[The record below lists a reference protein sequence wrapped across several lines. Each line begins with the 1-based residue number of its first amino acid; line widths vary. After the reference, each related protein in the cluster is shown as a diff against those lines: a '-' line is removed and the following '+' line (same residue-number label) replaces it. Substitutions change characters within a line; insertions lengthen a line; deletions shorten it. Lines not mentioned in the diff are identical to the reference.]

1 MMIKM
6 TKKLTTVMTL
16 CTLALLMACGA
27 SLSPQ
32 LYTLSPM
39 AAKRASETSS
49 LTITV
54 GPVSLPESVD
64 RPQLVLSVAPNQV
77 TIDEFNR
84 WASPLKSNMASVVA
98 ENLSLLLGTPYVS
111 LFPQSV
117 SLSPSYRVAIDVIR
131 FESVP
136 GETAKL
142 TAIWSVRSTEDG
154 QVQGGRT
161 ILAEPVREKTCAA
174 IVGAHSRMLTGL
186 SGDIAGAI
194 RTLAEAERKGKP
206 KAAESIK

>member
-1 MMIKM
+1 M
-6 TKKLTTVMTL
+6 KKLATVVIL
-16 CTLALLMACGA
+16 CALAVLAAGCA
-27 SLSPQ
+27 STSPQ

-39 AAKRASETSS
+39 AKPVSETSI

-54 GPVSLPESVD
+54 GPVSLPAAVD

-77 TIDEFNR
+77 AVDEFNR
-84 WASPLKSNMASVVA
+84 WASPLKSDIARVVA

-142 TAIWSVRSTEDG
+142 TAIWSVRSTADG
-154 QVQGGRT
+154 RVQGGRT
-161 ILAEPVREKTCAA
+161 ILAEPVQEKTCAA
-174 IVGAHSRMLTGL
+174 LVAAHSRMLAGL

-194 RTLAEAERKGKP
+194 RGLAGAERKGKTE
-206 KAAESIK
+206 AVESVK

>member
-1 MMIKM
+1 MI
-6 TKKLTTVMTL
+6 L
-16 CTLALLMACGA
+16 CTLALLTACGA
-27 SLSPQ
+27 SISPQ

-39 AAKRASETSS
+39 AAKPANETSS

-64 RPQLVLSVAPNQV
+64 RPQIVLSGAPNQI

-84 WASPLKSNMASVVA
+84 WASPLKSNIASVVA

-142 TAIWSVRSTEDG
+142 TAIWSVRSTADG
-154 QVQGGRT
+154 RVQGGRT
-161 ILAEPVREKTCAA
+161 ILAEPVQEKTCAA
-174 IVGAHSRMLTGL
+174 LVAAHSRMLAGL

-194 RTLAEAERKGKP
+194 RGLAGAERKGKTE
-206 KAAESIK
+206 AVESVK